1 MIQTDFFTAPHP
13 SRWYS
18 PVERTIL
25 THPPG
30 SKNSL
35 QPDTPAAGESHKKDS
50 TQGVADSLLAVC
62 LCLADFQ

>member
-1 MIQTDFFTAPHP
+1 
-13 SRWYS
+13 
-18 PVERTIL
+18 VERTIL

-62 LCLADFQ
+62 LCLADFHDAGFN